1 MLYKAL
7 AVLASPCVN
16 ANFNNSNANFNVR
29 YVNSTNVNANNM
41 FNSNDNSNYNTYA
54 VRPVVSLKS
63 NVQLKQNTEK
73 TAWVIK

>member
-1 MLYKAL
+1 MLYKVL

-16 ANFNNSNANFNVR
+16 ANFDNGYANFNVR
-29 YVNSTNVNANNM
+29 YVNSTNVNAVGM
-41 FNSNDNSNYNTYA
+41 FNSNGNSYYSTYA

-63 NVQLKQNTEK
+63 NVQLEQNTEK